1 MLLAIIVAAAA
12 CVIGWHASMAHM
24 THRGIPVR
32 RGQLR
37 DYRKDRMRHG
47 LRTVV
52 IGVIFVLI
60 LVVIVLH

>member
-1 MLLAIIVAAAA
+1 MLLAVIVAGAA
-12 CVIGWHASMAHM
+12 CVIGWHASMANM

-47 LRTVV
+47 LRAVV
-52 IGVIFVLI
+52 IGVILVLV
-60 LVVIVLH
+60 LVVVVLH